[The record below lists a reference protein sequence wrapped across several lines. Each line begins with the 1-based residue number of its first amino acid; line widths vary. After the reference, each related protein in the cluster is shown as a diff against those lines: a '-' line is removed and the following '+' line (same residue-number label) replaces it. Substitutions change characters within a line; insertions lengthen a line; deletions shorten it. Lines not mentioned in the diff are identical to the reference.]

1 MRKTLL
7 LILMISCYFS
17 GFGQKK
23 SNLDLS
29 FPENEITHSQ
39 SSQTEGTRSLTLE
52 YEILENDKTAFSLL
66 SDGYFTIGTT
76 NGFPQDILDNN
87 CQITFGH
94 PYALTSYPFFSID
107 SVVHHPELYFYDAP
121 RQLINQGDTLL
132 GLQATDLEKID
143 FSFNMIQQNNGDII
157 RLHLRIQNIDT
168 IPHNIGMGLLFDPA
182 IGLWGDGFAFID
194 GQLIQV
200 DTTLQISIPDIF
212 DIWERSDIPKG
223 MGVQFEYVNNLP
235 SKLMFGNWFDLH
247 YKQAPAISPIYDLA
261 IEMEWSE
268 TLVNPDEEVSF
279 FIDIKL
285 ESPEFPDGA
294 FMRSDLPYF
303 LSIENNLLFPRNVKS
318 MVKLTNNSNNNL
330 MSTGLEIF
338 GDGYIENW
346 SSPETIDITANNTVY
361 SDAFLVMPENYEDKV
376 ITLELNLVDNTQ
388 ILDQIKRNVFVPA
401 APFSDSG
408 LLVTIDTIILSNL
421 PYIDLIF
428 HSQIEETGQYLKA
441 LSNEN
446 VFFYE
451 DQVKIEDFTLG
462 KDTSGGVNQAD
473 IIFVLDVTGS
483 MTNEIDAV
491 KENIVEFADSL
502 SFQGVDFRLGMVTF
516 LDEIENIYDFT
527 NNVQLF
533 QQYVNEQYAHGGGD
547 LPENSLDAL
556 MAACQF
562 DFRPAA
568 SRIFI
573 WITDASYHIN
583 NSYTQLT
590 PQDVVNEM
598 LTHSIT
604 PHCIGNTA
612 YQLDFYSP
620 ILFPTGGD
628 FFDINGNFRDILL
641 EITRLNS
648 TGSYILSYLSNAQ
661 PGVTYEDIIEVHYA
675 GLGGMD
681 SITFVAPTKS
691 LKLNDLAIIKCFPN
705 PFYSSARIEIENP
718 QESEAKL
725 EIYNTL
731 GQRVT
736 TKYFESGKKVLTFTW
751 NAKDDSGK
759 TINNGLYFVH
769 FERYDSEGG
778 IVSFPVMK
786 LIYLK

>member
-1 MRKTLL
+1 MKKFIL

-29 FPENEITHSQ
+29 FRENETTHSQ
-39 SSQTEGTRSLTLE
+39 SSQIESSRSLTFE

-76 NGFPQDILDNN
+76 NGLLQDSLDNN

-94 PYALTSYPFFSID
+94 PYALTSYPFFILD

-121 RQLINQGDTLL
+121 KQLINQGDTLL
-132 GLQATDLEKID
+132 SLQATDLEKID
-143 FSFNMIQQNNGDII
+143 FSFNMIQQNDGDII

-168 IPHNIGMGLLFDPA
+168 ISHNIGMGLLFDPA
-182 IGLWGDGFAFID
+182 LGLWGDGFAFID

-200 DTTLQISIPDIF
+200 DTTLQNSIPTIF
-212 DIWERSDIPKG
+212 DIWERSDTPKG
-223 MGVQFEYVNNLP
+223 LGVQFEYVNNLP

-247 YKQAPAISPIYDLA
+247 YNLTHTITPIYDLG

-268 TLVNPDEEVSF
+268 TLVNPDEAVSF

-285 ESPEFPDGA
+285 ESPEFPNGV

-303 LSIENNLLFPRNVKS
+303 LSVENNLLFPRNVKS
-318 MVKLTNNSNNNL
+318 LVKLANNSNNNIL
-330 MSTGLEIF
+330 STGLEIF
-338 GDGYIENW
+338 GDEYIENW
-346 SSPETIDITANNTVY
+346 SSPDTIDIPPHNTVY
-361 SDAFLVMPENYEDKV
+361 SSAFLNIPENYEDKV
-376 ITLELNLVDNTQ
+376 ITLELNLVDGSQ
-388 ILDQIKRNVFVPA
+388 IVDQIKRNIFVPA

-408 LLVTIDTIILSNL
+408 LIVTIDTIILSNF
-421 PYIDLIF
+421 PSIDLIF
-428 HSQIEETGQYLKA
+428 QSQIEETGQYLKN

-483 MTNEIDAV
+483 MSGEIDGV

-502 SFQGVDFRLGMVTF
+502 SYQGIDFRLGMVTF

-527 NNVQLF
+527 SDVQLF

-547 LPENSLDAL
+547 LPENSLEAL
-556 MAACQF
+556 MAASQF

-568 SRIFI
+568 NRVFI

-590 PQDVVNEM
+590 PQEVVNEM
-598 LTHSIT
+598 LTHSIV
-604 PHCIGNTA
+604 PHGIGRTQ
-612 YQLDFYSP
+612 YQLDYFNP

-628 FFDINGNFRDILL
+628 FYDIDGNFRDILL
-641 EITRLNS
+641 EISRLNS
-648 TGSYILSYLSNAQ
+648 TGSYRLSYLSNAY
-661 PGVTYEDIIEVHYA
+661 PGVPSEDIVEVHYA

-681 SITFVAPTKS
+681 TITFVPPTKS
-691 LKLNDLAIIKCFPN
+691 LKSNDLAILRCFPN
-705 PFYSSARIEIENP
+705 PFYSSVCIEIDNP
-718 QESEAKL
+718 QGLKAKL
-725 EIYNTL
+725 EIYNAQ
-731 GQRVT
+731 GQRVSA
-736 TKYFESGKKVLTFTW
+736 KYFESGKKVLTFTW
-751 NAKDDSGK
+751 DAKDDSGK
-759 TINNGLYFVH
+759 TISNGLYFVH
-769 FERYDSEGG
+769 FELYDPESST
-778 IVSFPVMK
+778 VSLPVMK

>member
-1 MRKTLL
+1 MKNFIL

-29 FPENEITHSQ
+29 FPENETTHSQ
-39 SSQTEGTRSLTLE
+39 SSQIESSRSLTFE

-76 NGFPQDILDNN
+76 NGLLQDGLDNN

-94 PYALTSYPFFSID
+94 PYALTSYPFFILD

-121 RQLINQGDTLL
+121 KLLINQGDTLL

-143 FSFNMIQQNNGDII
+143 FSFNMIQQNDGDII

-168 IPHNIGMGLLFDPA
+168 ISHNIGMGLLFDPA
-182 IGLWGDGFAFID
+182 LGLWGDGFAFID

-200 DTTLQISIPDIF
+200 DTTLQNSIPTIF
-212 DIWERSDIPKG
+212 DIWERSDTPKG

-235 SKLMFGNWFDLH
+235 SNLMFGNWFDLH
-247 YKQAPAISPIYDLA
+247 YNLTDSITPIYDLG
-261 IEMEWSE
+261 IEMEWPE
-268 TLVNPDEEVSF
+268 TLVNPDEAVSF
-279 FIDIKL
+279 VIDIKL
-285 ESPEFPDGA
+285 ESPEFPDGV

-303 LSIENNLLFPRNVKS
+303 LSVENNLLFPRNVKS
-318 MVKLTNNSNNNL
+318 LVKLANNSNNSI
-330 MSTGLEIF
+330 MSAGLEIF

-346 SSPETIDITANNTVY
+346 SSPDTIDIPSYNTVY
-361 SDAFLVMPENYEDKV
+361 SSAFLNIPENYEEKF
-376 ITLELNLVDNTQ
+376 ITLELNLVDGSQ
-388 ILDQIKRNVFVPA
+388 IVDQIKRNVFVPA

-408 LLVTIDTIILSNL
+408 LIVTIDTIILSNF
-421 PYIDLIF
+421 PSIDLIF
-428 HSQIEETGQYLKA
+428 QSQIEETGQYLKN

-483 MTNEIDAV
+483 MTGEIDGV

-502 SFQGVDFRLGMVTF
+502 SYQGIDFRLGMVTF

-527 NNVQLF
+527 SDVQLF

-547 LPENSLDAL
+547 LPENSLEAL
-556 MAACQF
+556 MAASQF

-568 SRIFI
+568 NRVFI

-598 LTHSIT
+598 LTHSIV
-604 PHCIGNTA
+604 PHGIGHTQ
-612 YQLDFYSP
+612 YQLDYFNP

-628 FFDINGNFRDILL
+628 FYDINGNFRDILL
-641 EITRLNS
+641 EISRLNS
-648 TGSYILSYLSNAQ
+648 TGSYRLSYLSNAY
-661 PGVTYEDIIEVHYA
+661 PGVPSEDIVEVHYA

-681 SITFVAPTKS
+681 TITFVPPTKS
-691 LKLNDLAIIKCFPN
+691 PETNDLAILRCFPN
-705 PFYSSARIEIENP
+705 PFNSSACIEIDNP
-718 QESEAKL
+718 QGLEANL
-725 EIYNTL
+725 EIYNTQ
-731 GQRVT
+731 GQLVSA
-736 TKYFESGKKVLTFTW
+736 KYFESGKKVLTFTW
-751 NAKDDSGK
+751 DAKDDSGK
-759 TINNGLYFVH
+759 TISNGLYFVH
-769 FERYDSEGG
+769 FELYDPEGKP
-778 IVSFPVMK
+778 VSLPVMK